1 MISYKYKLYRTKQTK
16 HLDAMFRE
24 ACFVWNHALALQK
37 RYYQIFGKYIP
48 SSAMRKHYVKRITRN
63 LLNGHT
69 SQEILE
75 RLDGAYQRFFKKI
88 AKRPPKFKKVSDFSS
103 IVFRISG
110 GRGGFTLN
118 GNVLIINRIK
128 KNFKFS
134 YSRPY
139 EGRVKRIAIKRSR
152 LGEYYLIITTD
163 AEPKADGKT
172 RNGASVGI
180 DFGLK
185 TYMTLSD
192 GTTVRNPQFL
202 KSDLDNVRRKSRSLS
217 KCKKGSNNR
226 ERRRKDMC
234 REFEDIANKR
244 NDFQW
249 KLAHELCRKYDYI
262 FIEDLSLIGMTRMW
276 GRKMLDLAHAE
287 FVIKLEHIARKY
299 GVTVHKIDRF
309 YPSSKTCECGYV
321 NKGLRLSDREWVCP
335 ECGKVNDRDL
345 NAAENILRRG
355 ISELWSGS
363 KTVSDTASCACT
375 QKSHVIGAGVCQRMR
390 RFDKRKKEEQI

>member
-1 MISYKYKLYRTKQTK
+1 ML
-16 HLDAMFRE
+16 RE

-48 SSAMRKHYVKRITRN
+48 CSVMRKHYAKRIKRN

-75 RLDGAYQRFFKKI
+75 RLDSAYQRFFKKI

-118 GNVLIINRIK
+118 GNAVTINKIK
-128 KNFKFS
+128 KRFKFS

-139 EGRVKRIAIKRSR
+139 EGKVKRITIKRSS
-152 LGEYYLIITTD
+152 LGEYYLIITID
-163 AEPKADGKT
+163 AEPKSFGKT
-172 RNGASVGI
+172 HNGASVGI

-185 TYMTLSD
+185 TYMVMSD
-192 GTTVRNPQFL
+192 GTSVENPQYL

-226 ERRRKDMC
+226 ERRRKNIC
-234 REFEDIANKR
+234 REHESITNKR
-244 NDFQW
+244 SDFQW
-249 KLAHELCRKYDYI
+249 KLAHELCRKYDFI
-262 FIEDLSLIGMTRMW
+262 LIEDLSLIGMIKRW
-276 GRKMLDLAHAE
+276 GRKMSDLAHAE
-287 FVIKLEHIARKY
+287 FLSKLEYVARRY
-299 GVTVHKIDRF
+299 GVTVHKIDRY

-321 NKGLRLSDREWVCP
+321 NKGLKLSDREWVCP

-363 KTVSDTASCACT
+363 KTVSNTASRACT
-375 QKSHVIGAGVCQRMR
+375 QESRVDNVRVCQDSPANLAVNGTSM
-390 RFDKRKKEEQI
+390 

>member
-1 MISYKYKLYRTKQTK
+1 MQ
-16 HLDAMFRE
+16 
-24 ACFVWNHALALQK
+24 
-37 RYYQIFGKYIP
+37 
-48 SSAMRKHYVKRITRN
+48 KHYAKRIKRT
-63 LLNGHT
+63 LLHSQT
-69 SQEILE
+69 TQEIIE
-75 RLDGAYQRFFKKI
+75 RLDTAYQRFFKKL
-88 AKRPPKFKKVSDFSS
+88 AKRPPKFRRAIDFCS
-103 IVFRISG
+103 IVYKQ
-110 GRGGFTLN
+110 GGFSLN
-118 GNVLIINRIK
+118 GNVLTVNTIK
-128 KNFKFS
+128 KRFKFS

-163 AEPKADGKT
+163 KEPKVYGKT
-172 RNGASVGI
+172 HDGASVGI

-226 ERRRKDMC
+226 QRRCKDVC
-234 REFEDIANKR
+234 REFENITHKR
-244 NDFQW
+244 EDFQW

-262 FIEDLSLIGMTRMW
+262 FIEDLSLLGMTRMW
-276 GRKMLDLAHAE
+276 GRKMSDLAHAE
-287 FVIKLEHIARKY
+287 FVGKLERVARKY
-299 GVTVHKIDRF
+299 SVTVHKIDRF

-321 NKGLRLSDREWVCP
+321 NRELKLSDREWVCP

-363 KTVSDTASCACT
+363 KTVSDTASRACT
-375 QKSHVIGAGVCQRMR
+375 QESHAL
-390 RFDKRKKEEQI
+390 